1 MVAPLEKLKTIVR
14 GAHLPRISSQWVAL
28 GLTVLITL
36 LYIGDLFSQ
45 RTVLDTIERRTYDTR
60 LLGLK
65 DRQAARDIA
74 IVSIDER
81 SINQVGHWPWN
92 RNILAQLVEKID
104 HAGAKVIASDIFF
117 PEAQNPRLSQL
128 VGSMRRHDPRLAS
141 APSWRELD
149 HFANGDAALASAIRR
164 SGKVVL
170 SMVFLTS
177 KTEEAHRDAEQRQ
190 RISREVQRSAVP
202 VIHGHGGNPSRV
214 DVPYKVYDVD
224 ANIPPIQSAGLYS
237 GQINTLPDA
246 DGSLRWTPLV
256 MRYGRNWFPSADVQ
270 AVRAYL
276 GKTDLIL
283 DTDAAGV
290 RDLRIGSLDIPTDEE
305 GRALIHYYGPQ
316 KTFPTY
322 SAVDVLHDR
331 VKASAFRGKIVLL
344 GATAVSI
351 GDIRVTPYSPV
362 FPGVE
367 VRATVMQNL
376 INNDF
381 IQRPRWMSVVD
392 ILLLLFLGTGLS
404 FVFSRTGVRSGAAVL
419 GGTFA
424 ALLGASVYLFDH
436 QHLWLNITYPS
447 LLLLTLFIATT
458 LLHYFRTEGEKKQIK
473 GAFQHYVAASVVEE
487 IMGDLD
493 QLALGGEKRELT
505 VLFSDIRGFTTV
517 SEQVPPEEMVK
528 LLNVYLTRMT
538 QKVFDHQGTLDKYIG
553 DAIMA
558 FYGAPIALEDHALRA
573 CQTAL
578 DMMKELMALRTDWVR
593 ERRPLLDIG
602 IGINSG
608 PMIVGNMGS
617 EERFDYTVIGDAVNL
632 GSRLEHLNKTYGTNI
647 LISEFTREYIRESD
661 LALRQ
666 VDVAQVRGRTEP
678 VGVFE
683 LLVPGRYTGLDWL
696 EEFERARL
704 LFDHGSL
711 AKAKSIFEQL
721 AEDVDDPVSRYYLD
735 RCKGR

>member
-1 MVAPLEKLKTIVR
+1 MVAPPEKLKALAR
-14 GAHLPRISSQWVAL
+14 GARIPRISSQWVAL
-28 GLTVLITL
+28 GLTALITL
-36 LYIGDLFSQ
+36 MYIGNLFSH

-60 LLGLK
+60 LLALK
-65 DRQAARDIA
+65 NQKAARDIA

-81 SINQVGHWPWN
+81 SISQVGHWPWN
-92 RNILAQLVEKID
+92 RNVLAQLVD
-104 HAGAKVIASDIFF
+104 RLDRAGAKVIASDIFF
-117 PEAQNPRLSQL
+117 PEAQNPALTRLVRDL
-128 VGSMRRHDPRLAS
+128 HRKAPRLAS
-141 APSWRELD
+141 VPSWRELD

-170 SMVFLTS
+170 CMVFLTS
-177 KTEEAHRDAEQRQ
+177 KAEATRRGVGPEQRRYEEIQ
-190 RISREVQRSAVP
+190 RASVP
-202 VIHGHGGNPSRV
+202 VIHGYGGNRTNV
-214 DVPYKVYDVD
+214 ALPYKVYDVD

-237 GQINTLPDA
+237 GQINTMPDA
-246 DGSLRWTPLV
+246 DGALRWTPLV
-256 MRYGRNWFPSADVQ
+256 MRFGRNWFPSADVQ

-290 RDLRIGSLDIPTDEE
+290 RDLRIGPLDIPTDEE

-316 KTFPTY
+316 QTFPTY
-322 SAVDVLHDR
+322 SAVDVLHNR
-331 VKASAFRGKIVLL
+331 VKASAFRGKIVVV

-381 IQRPRWMSVVD
+381 IQRPRWMTVID
-392 ILLLLFLGTGLS
+392 ILLLLSLGTGLS
-404 FVFSRTGVRSGAAVL
+404 FVFPRTGVRTGAVVL
-419 GGTFA
+419 GGAFA
-424 ALLGASVYLFDH
+424 VLVGGAVYLFDH
-436 QHLWLNITYPS
+436 EHLWLNVTYPS

-473 GAFQHYVAASVVEE
+473 GAFQHYVAATVVEE
-487 IMGDLD
+487 IMGNLD
-493 QLALGGEKRELT
+493 QLALGGEKRVLT

-528 LLNVYLTRMT
+528 LLNTYLTRMT
-538 QKVFDHQGTLDKYIG
+538 QKVFDNQGTLDKYIG

-573 CQTAL
+573 CNTAL

-593 ERRPLLDIG
+593 EQRPLLDIG
-602 IGINSG
+602 IGINTG

-617 EERFDYTVIGDAVNL
+617 QERFDYTVIGDAVNL

-647 LISEFTREYIRESD
+647 LISEFTREQVRDSD
-661 LALRQ
+661 LILRQ
-666 VDVAQVRGRTEP
+666 VDVAQVRGRKEP
-678 VGVFE
+678 VAIHE
-683 LLVPGRYTGLDWL
+683 LVVPGRYTSLDWL
-696 EEFERARL
+696 PEFERARL
-704 LFDHGSL
+704 LFEQGTL
-711 AKAKSIFEQL
+711 AKAKTMFEQL
-721 AEDVDDPVSRYYLD
+721 AEDVNDPVSHYFLE
-735 RCKGR
+735 RCRNA